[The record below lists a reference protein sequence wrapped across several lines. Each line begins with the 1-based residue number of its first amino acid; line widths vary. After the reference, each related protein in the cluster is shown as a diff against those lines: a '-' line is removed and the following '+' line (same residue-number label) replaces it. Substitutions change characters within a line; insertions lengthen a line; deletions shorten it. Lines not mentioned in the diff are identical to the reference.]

1 MQKDV
6 NSNPTVDVD
15 IVSDSSSFDNVDDP
29 TATRSHGGS
38 LWHAYVNI
46 VCIVA
51 GTGALSL
58 PYALKQGGW
67 IGILILFLAWFMSI
81 TTGRLLVKCLY
92 AGGPK
97 RLSSYKDIGTVAF
110 GPIGGW
116 VIFFFNFIILIG
128 ASILYFVLIGQNLY
142 SLLKGTPGEL
152 TLALWVII
160 PGVAVAI
167 PFIFIKSMKEVAF
180 TSAIGAFATLAVV
193 LIVLISSLQNLPTG
207 PIEHDDVIWDQFPVA
222 LSTIAFSFAG
232 NMVYPNVERSMKNP
246 QQWNKAVTLGLSSC
260 SVMYFLTAVPGY
272 YIYGTTALSPVYNNL
287 ANQGARMASQII
299 ITIHVL
305 LAVPIL
311 LTSLSLDFEAMFG
324 ITQER
329 RGKTGEFVMRA
340 SLRVIIMI
348 VVCVVAIYVPY
359 FGDLLSLIGSFSNCL
374 LVFTFPV
381 VCYLKLTGVRNKPI
395 YMLAWYALTVLLGIV
410 GLIFG
415 TIDAV
420 KALISDFQGAA

>member
-15 IVSDSSSFDNVDDP
+15 IVSGNYLFKPTEYSSSFDNVDDP

-128 ASILYFVLIGQNLY
+128 ASILYFVLIGQNLH

-152 TLALWVII
+152 TLAL
-160 PGVAVAI
+160 
-167 PFIFIKSMKEVAF
+167 SMKEVAF

-329 RGKTGEFVMRA
+329 RGKTVEFVMRA